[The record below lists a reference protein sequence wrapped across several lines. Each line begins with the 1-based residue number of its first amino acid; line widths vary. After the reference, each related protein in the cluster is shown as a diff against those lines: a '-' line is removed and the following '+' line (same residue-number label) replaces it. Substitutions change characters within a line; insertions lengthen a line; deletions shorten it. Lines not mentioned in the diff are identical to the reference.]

1 MDILIDAHPLL
12 DLALIQTRWPDPL
25 QQVAGLSDLDERLSA
40 EHESPVEACEQTKSA
55 VRDLLR
61 VGGFKPTGR
70 SKPASEYLIKARD
83 GGFVG
88 PINPAVDACNIVSLH
103 SGLPISVVDLDQMVA
118 PLKIGLVDK
127 GVRYVFNPSGQEIDV
142 GGLICLHDAQGPCGG
157 PVKDSQRTKTH
168 PGTVHTLSVVWG
180 TTSLPGRTEAAAHW
194 YAELMTQLGGVVRI
208 SRPEVPRD
216 PLG

>member
-12 DLALIQTRWPDPL
+12 DLALIQTRWPEPL

-40 EHESPVEACEQTKSA
+40 EHQSPVEACEQTKSA

-103 SGLPISVVDLDQMVA
+103 SGLPISVVDVDQMVG

-168 PGTVHTLSVVWG
+168 PGTEHTLSVVWG

-194 YAELMTQLGGVVRI
+194 YAELMLSLI
-208 SRPEVPRD
+208 HI
-216 PLG
+216 

>member
-12 DLALIQTRWPDPL
+12 DLALIQTRWPEPL

-40 EHESPVEACEQTKSA
+40 EHQSPVEACEQTKSA

-103 SGLPISVVDLDQMVA
+103 SGLPISVVDVDQMVG

-168 PGTVHTLSVVWG
+168 PGTEHTLSVVWG